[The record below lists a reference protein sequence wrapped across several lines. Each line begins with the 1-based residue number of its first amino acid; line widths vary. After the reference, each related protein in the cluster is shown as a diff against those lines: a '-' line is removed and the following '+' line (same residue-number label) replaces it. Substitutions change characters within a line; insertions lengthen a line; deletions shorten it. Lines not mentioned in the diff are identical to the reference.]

1 MASVNKVLLLGN
13 LGRDPELRSTQK
25 GNQAL
30 NFPMATTRR
39 WKDRETDKIHDQT
52 DWHRIVV
59 WGRQAEVLSEY
70 LKKGSQVHVEG
81 RLQTRSWTDN
91 DGGKRYTTEIVA
103 NEMQM
108 LGGRAGG
115 DQPAAGGGFRNQPA
129 QAPAAQQPAA
139 EEDFQD
145 DDIPF

>member
-1 MASVNKVLLLGN
+1 MASINKVMLLGN
-13 LGRDPELRSTQK
+13 LGRDPELRSTPK
-25 GNQAL
+25 GNQVL
-30 NFPMATTRR
+30 NFPMATSRR
-39 WKDRETDKIHDQT
+39 WKDRETDEIHNET

-91 DGGKRYTTEIVA
+91 DGGRLYSTEIVA
-103 NEMQM
+103 SRIQM
-108 LGGRAGG
+108 LGRSEDRRAPEPG
-115 DQPAAGGGFRNQPA
+115 DEPEVSASPT
-129 QAPAAQQPAA
+129 AP
-139 EEDFQD
+139 EGD

>member
-1 MASVNKVLLLGN
+1 MNKKEISMASVNKVLLLGN
-13 LGRDPELRSTQK
+13 LGRDPELRSTPK
-25 GNQAL
+25 GNPVL
-30 NFPMATTRR
+30 NFSMATTRR
-39 WKDRETDKIHDQT
+39 WKNRETEEVHDQT

-91 DGGKRYTTEIVA
+91 DGAKRYTTEIVA
-103 NEMQM
+103 SRIQM
-108 LGGRAGG
+108 LGRPE
-115 DQPAAGGGFRNQPA
+115 DRRSPTPMDEPE
-129 QAPAAQQPAA
+129 APAPPV
-139 EEDFQD
+139 EPEGE

>member
-13 LGRDPELRSTQK
+13 LGRDPELRSTPK
-25 GNQAL
+25 GNQVL

-39 WKDRETDKIHDQT
+39 WKDRETDKVHEQT

-81 RLQTRSWTDN
+81 RVQTRSWTDN

-103 NEMQM
+103 SRIQM
-108 LGGRAGG
+108 LGRPEDRRAPEPV
-115 DQPAAGGGFRNQPA
+115 DEPE
-129 QAPAAQQPAA
+129 APAAPVEPDAV
-139 EEDFQD
+139 

>member
-13 LGRDPELRSTQK
+13 LGRDPELRSTPK
-25 GNQAL
+25 GNQVL

-39 WKDRETDKIHDQT
+39 WKDRATDEVRDQT

-103 NEMQM
+103 SRIQM
-108 LGGRAGG
+108 LGRPEDRRAPEPIEEAEALG
-115 DQPAAGGGFRNQPA
+115 
-129 QAPAAQQPAA
+129 APAEPN
-139 EEDFQD
+139 EE

>member
-13 LGRDPELRSTQK
+13 LGRDPELRSTPK
-25 GNQAL
+25 GNHVL
-30 NFPMATTRR
+30 NFSMATTRR
-39 WKDRETDKIHDQT
+39 WKDRETDEVHDQT

-81 RLQTRSWTDN
+81 RLQTQSWTDN
-91 DGGKRYTTEIVA
+91 DGAKRYTTEIVA
-103 NEMQM
+103 SRIQM
-108 LGGRAGG
+108 LGRPEDRRAPEPV
-115 DQPAAGGGFRNQPA
+115 DEPAAPA
-129 QAPAAQQPAA
+129 SA
-139 EEDFQD
+139 EEPDGV

>member
-13 LGRDPELRSTQK
+13 LGRDPELRSTPK
-25 GNQAL
+25 GNQVL

-39 WKDRETDKIHDQT
+39 WKDRETDEIHDQT

-103 NEMQM
+103 SRIQM
-108 LGGRAGG
+108 LGRPE
-115 DQPAAGGGFRNQPA
+115 DRRSPEPVEEPELPASPTDPEG
-129 QAPAAQQPAA
+129 
-139 EEDFQD
+139 E